1 MDDPL
6 DVSSNDRSHCVA
18 SPTLWVYTF
27 GVWAADE
34 LAELVKMSSL
44 MLGIGRRVNGNKT
57 SKDNGLVKSFL
68 LSNHGLAIRIWG
80 FKMKSYSVQFCST
93 FLKLLILKSHHVSK

>member
-1 MDDPL
+1 MD
-6 DVSSNDRSHCVA
+6 SH
-18 SPTLWVYTF
+18 TLWVYTF

-44 MLGIGRRVNGNKT
+44 MLGIERRVNGNKT

-68 LSNHGLAIRIWG
+68 VSNHPLAIRICG
-80 FKMKSYSVQFCST
+80 LKFKSYSV
-93 FLKLLILKSHHVSK
+93 

>member
-6 DVSSNDRSHCVA
+6 DVSSNDRSHCVD

-34 LAELVKMSSL
+34 LAELIKMSSL
-44 MLGIGRRVNGNKT
+44 ILGIGRRVNGNKT

-68 LSNHGLAIRIWG
+68 VSNHGLTIRIWG

-93 FLKLLILKSHHVSK
+93 FLKLLI